1 MSSKKRSAFS
11 LLEIIA
17 AVIILAVVATATIST
32 VAPMRAKSDAK
43 LDESSL
49 ASLNGL
55 AQNYYM
61 ERGAW
66 PTRVADLA
74 RRGYLDARN
83 NRAHYNRMNQKFE
96 WDATRNQ
103 FVAR

>member
-66 PTRVADLA
+66 PTRVYDLA
-74 RRGYLDARN
+74 RFGYLDHRN
-83 NRAHYNRMNQKFE
+83 QRAHYNRLNQKFE
-96 WDATRNQ
+96 WDATTNQ
-103 FVAR
+103 FRAR